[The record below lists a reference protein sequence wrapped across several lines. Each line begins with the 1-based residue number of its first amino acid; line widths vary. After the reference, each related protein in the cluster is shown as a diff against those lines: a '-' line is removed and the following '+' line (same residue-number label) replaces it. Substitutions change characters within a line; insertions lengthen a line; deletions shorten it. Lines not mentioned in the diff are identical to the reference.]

1 MISLVIAYLEGA
13 AEEEGIRAFIEPGV
27 ILLILFINAVV
38 GVWQESNAER
48 ALEALK
54 EMQSDTAHVLRDG
67 RWVSRLHC
75 PIKMVTYMGTVSIC
89 FLGSSGLAS
98 NWEQ

>member
-1 MISLVIAYLEGA
+1 MQILLIAAMISLLIAYLEGA

-54 EMQSDTAHVLRDG
+54 EMQSDTAHVLRQG
-67 RWVSRLHC
+67 RWVPPRSPYPLVMQLQHHW
-75 PIKMVTYMGTVSIC
+75 
-89 FLGSSGLAS
+89 A
-98 NWEQ
+98 